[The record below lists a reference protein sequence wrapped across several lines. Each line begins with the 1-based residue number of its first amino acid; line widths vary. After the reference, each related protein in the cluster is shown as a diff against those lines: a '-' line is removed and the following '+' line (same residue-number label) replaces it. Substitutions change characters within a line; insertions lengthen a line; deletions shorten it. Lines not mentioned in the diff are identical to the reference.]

1 MFGIHIYNGST
12 YSGVSNHLVEGNFI
26 HDNQEG
32 MVISYGDNNIVQNN
46 IVYNNTSQGI
56 QEYSETRLKL
66 LHNTLWGNGQG
77 FTSNDSDTVI
87 QDNIS
92 DKGGGGQ
99 NTYTSD
105 PQFVSVG
112 TDFHLHPHSP
122 AKTAGSDGG
131 EVGAYGH
138 GNTCVGPTW

>member
-1 MFGIHIYNGST
+1 VASFANAFRSKNVRSIDI
-12 YSGVSNHLVEGNFI
+12 VEGNFI

-32 MVISYGDNNIVQNN
+32 IVISYGDNNIVQNN
-46 IVYNNTSQGI
+46 IVYNNTNRGI
-56 QEYSETRLKL
+56 QEYSETGLKL
-66 LHNTLWGNGQG
+66 LHNTLWGNGKG

-112 TDFHLHPHSP
+112 TDFHLQPNSP

-131 EVGAYGH
+131 EVGAYGN